1 MALDRLGQCLE
12 ENNCDP
18 GADTVILL
26 ASYHFGESPRPFRSE
41 VSVLIIRSAKPDRLD
56 LGRRDLVSRLTVVD
70 TLSSKN

>member
-26 ASYHFGESPRPFRSE
+26 ASYHFGKSPRPFRSE
-41 VSVLIIRSAKPDRLD
+41 FTVLILRSAKPDRLD
-56 LGRRDLVSRLTVVD
+56 LGRRDLVSRLTVVAM
-70 TLSSKN
+70 LFSKD